1 MWSSAKGGRPDN
13 RNQSSNDQDQRPHHW
28 IFSHTILRW
37 SKEVRVWK
45 NYFQNIFNL
54 QKFNIFRA
62 FHFCKACHED
72 VRDENLIKKCKCKSC
87 KYGNP
92 SPPNPA
98 LILPCLVAGTK
109 ITSILNAFKPN
120 KEKTF
125 EGKGE
130 RTKSAYVNGRWFHIL
145 LQSFPFQVNGGRWAA
160 LFHSRV
166 VPFPPLSVPHDLLS
180 GPPSWGRLEGQG
192 QMRARK
198 TRGFR
203 RRQILRRLRWSTT
216 VRACSIGRLPVV

>member
-1 MWSSAKGGRPDN
+1 MS
-13 RNQSSNDQDQRPHHW
+13 
-28 IFSHTILRW
+28 
-37 SKEVRVWK
+37 EYVRK
-45 NYFQNIFNL
+45 Y
-54 QKFNIFRA
+54 
-62 FHFCKACHED
+62 
-72 VRDENLIKKCKCKSC
+72 KCKSIFILA
-87 KYGNP
+87 
-92 SPPNPA
+92 SRIPP
-98 LILPCLVAGTK
+98 LSGPCLVAGTK

-130 RTKSAYVNGRWFHIL
+130 RTKSAYVNGRWFNTFYNRVSH
-145 LQSFPFQVNGGRWAA
+145 FPFQVNGGRWVA

-203 RRQILRRLRWSTT
+203 RRQILRRPR
-216 VRACSIGRLPVV
+216 